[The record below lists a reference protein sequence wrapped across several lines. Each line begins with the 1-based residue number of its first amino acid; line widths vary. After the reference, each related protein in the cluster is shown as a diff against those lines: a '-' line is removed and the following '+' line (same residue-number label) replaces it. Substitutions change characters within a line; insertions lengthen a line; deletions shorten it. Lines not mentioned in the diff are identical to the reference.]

1 MIVIDKEICDFCGTC
16 VAVCQPDA
24 IFLTE
29 RDIVIDREKCTECEN
44 CIVVC
49 PVGAVRRETGEG

>member
-16 VAVCQPDA
+16 VAVCRPDA

-49 PVGAVRRETGEG
+49 PVGAVRGETGEG

>member
-16 VAVCQPDA
+16 VAVCHPDA

-49 PVGAVRRETGEG
+49 PVGAVRRDAGEA